1 MQPTLSPTEEIEST
15 KTNGYAKHEEING
28 KPLNAVQETTTTTT
42 MSSSSESEERV
53 VLPVE
58 MASMVPLKA
67 LMGKL
72 IHKAHADLITLTET

>member
-1 MQPTLSPTEEIEST
+1 MQPLLSPTEEIESA

-28 KPLNAVQETTTTTT
+28 KPVNAVQETATTKT
-42 MSSSSESEERV
+42 SNNDHEEKV

-67 LMGKL
+67 LIGKL

>member
-1 MQPTLSPTEEIEST
+1 MQPILSPKEEIEST
-15 KTNGYAKHEEING
+15 GTNGYAKHEEING
-28 KPLNAVQETTTTTT
+28 KPLNAIQKTTT
-42 MSSSSESEERV
+42 MTSNNDNEEKV

-67 LMGKL
+67 LIGKL